1 MTLENNTSTQ
11 NHGEESHSSY
21 YDWFINDEKGNP
33 IAYKKTSEEPI
44 FLDKE
49 RALKEMSAL
58 ILEQKN
64 MIRGEL
70 NRFNA
75 IFIGIQYGYPT
86 CCIKEFMQDLYNTS
100 NPYHTRNIPD
110 NKTGFIPC
118 RKHTQEVLEGKI
130 TLASLI
136 KDRKHDVPFTHWEQP
151 QINIV

>member
-1 MTLENNTSTQ
+1 MILDNNTSTQ
-11 NHGEESHSSY
+11 HHAEANHSSY
-21 YDWFINDEKGNP
+21 YDWLINDEKGTL
-33 IAYKKTSEEPI
+33 IAYKKISEDPVFI
-44 FLDKE
+44 DKE
-49 RALKEMSAL
+49 KALTEMAAL

-64 MIRGEL
+64 MLRGEL

-75 IFIGIQYGYPT
+75 IFIGIQYGYPI

-118 RKHTQEVLEGKI
+118 RKHTQEVLDGKI

-136 KDRKHDVPFTHWEQP
+136 KDRQHNVPFTHWEQP
-151 QINIV
+151 QINIK